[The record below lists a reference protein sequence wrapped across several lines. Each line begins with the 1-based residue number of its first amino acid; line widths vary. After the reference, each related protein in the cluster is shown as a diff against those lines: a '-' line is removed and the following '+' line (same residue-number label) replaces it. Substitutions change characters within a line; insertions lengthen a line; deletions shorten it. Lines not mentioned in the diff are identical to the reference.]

1 MPFPAFCPTPF
12 PQAGDVSVQGKGSL
26 GHFSWIWLK
35 LARFRKNIHRYFSL
49 KPQSVEQFKK
59 TLRFLTFYYF
69 LTSWKATYTLG
80 ILISNF
86 KRCEKNAKNTKKGLQ
101 LLRDVLLLLFIL
113 LPWDLCSHHYLEE
126 KSQHQFNAV
135 EKTLSLEESHTQ
147 EGAIK
152 ARRGTATWSSTVH
165 LFFCKSLIEWGEWIE

>member
-12 PQAGDVSVQGKGSL
+12 PQAGNVSVQGKGSL

-59 TLRFLTFYYF
+59 TLRFLMFYYF
-69 LTSWKATYTLG
+69 LESHLHFGNSHQQFQMLWK
-80 ILISNF
+80 
-86 KRCEKNAKNTKKGLQ
+86 KCKKKKKGLQ

-126 KSQHQFNAV
+126 KSQHQFNAI
-135 EKTLSLEESHTQ
+135 EKTLTLEESHTQ